1 MKKIFTNI
9 PNNERS
15 DSTSTVAA
23 LLQQLIPFRG
33 QGITAISQ
41 IISHHALRNNKW
53 TDDTSFQS
61 YFQAQ
66 QGSVLHGGDMPQK
79 HLDDFWGD
87 ACSLLVELFDLRRRL
102 QLETLDI
109 CTRVTAA
116 L

>member
-1 MKKIFTNI
+1 MK
-9 PNNERS
+9 
-15 DSTSTVAA
+15 DLTVPVR
-23 LLQQLIPFRG
+23 LLLYCSSLFRG